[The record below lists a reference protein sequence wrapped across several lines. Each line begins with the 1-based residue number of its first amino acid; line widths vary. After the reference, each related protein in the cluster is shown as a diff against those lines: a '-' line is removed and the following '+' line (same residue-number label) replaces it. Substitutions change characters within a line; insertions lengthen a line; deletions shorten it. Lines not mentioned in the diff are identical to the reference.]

1 MVTRLLLIR
10 GLPGS
15 GKSTLAKALFNAE
28 YFTHWFEADDYFT
41 IGGVYKFNG
50 DLIDFAHNT
59 CRRKT
64 ENALSESNDTRVVVS
79 NTFTTLSELTP
90 YFTLAKQFNIVPT
103 VILCQG
109 EYGSIHDVPEETIK
123 KMKKRFEY
131 DISSLIKKGK

>member
-1 MVTRLLLIR
+1 MANLMLIR

-15 GKSTLAKALFNAE
+15 GKSTLAKALLFAD
-28 YFTHWFEADDYFT
+28 YADYCFEADDYFT
-41 IGGVYKFNG
+41 FGGVYKFNG
-50 DLIDFAHNT
+50 DLIDFAHNA

-64 ENALSESNDTRVVVS
+64 EDALSNGMNVIVA
-79 NTFTTLSELTP
+79 NTFTTVSELTP

-131 DISSLIKKGK
+131 DISSLIKKEK